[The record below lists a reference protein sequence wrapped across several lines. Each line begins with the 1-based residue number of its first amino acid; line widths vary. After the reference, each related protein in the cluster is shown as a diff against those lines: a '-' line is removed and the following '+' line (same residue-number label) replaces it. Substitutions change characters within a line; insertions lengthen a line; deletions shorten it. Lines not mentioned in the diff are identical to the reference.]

1 MQNIKDVFIKCDTSK
16 DGVLS
21 YEEMKKGLQE
31 VLGGLDT
38 GSVNWKE
45 MFDEIDTDKSGAIDY
60 GEFVTAAVNKEKL
73 VNEKNIDMVFKLYD
87 KDGDGEITADEFKN
101 VFRGAQSFNDGEGED
116 IWEQILEEV
125 DENGDGTVSMAE
137 FKKAMLVVLEKRGD
151 KLDAKEDLE

>member
-1 MQNIKDVFIKCDTSK
+1 MKDALGTFDT
-16 DGVLS
+16 
-21 YEEMKKGLQE
+21 E
-31 VLGGLDT
+31 VD
-38 GSVNWKE
+38 WKE
-45 MFDEIDTDKSGAIDY
+45 MFDKIDTDKSGAIDY

-125 DENGDGTVSMAE
+125 DENGDGT
-137 FKKAMLVVLEKRGD
+137 
-151 KLDAKEDLE
+151 